1 MIKYKYRHRK
11 KIIAVIGVTLSILA
25 VTFTYNKLKPV
36 NVFEIPKGEIRVT
49 TSQRMALINVE
60 PDDELKQEVFDSWD
74 KLNWGDRAL
83 YAYRLNMGQ
92 DAWAFVN
99 EKFDENENI
108 NKQINRM
115 VNSILAV
122 ESLFKRFLIVDDAYV
137 LADKLDAVNYYCDNI
152 DDAYKELKDLGYNN
166 GDFESARL
174 NWLNKTYPALQQG
187 LADSHSTFKKEGAY
201 NNFTSQL
208 YYWEKILY
216 GE

>member
-1 MIKYKYRHRK
+1 MNNVDNSKRIILLSQLSRYNPMYEVTGEREIEIFNRYNGEKSLEARK
-11 KIIAVIGVTLSILA
+11 A
-25 VTFTYNKLKPV
+25 Y
-36 NVFEIPKGEIRVT
+36 
-49 TSQRMALINVE
+49 
-60 PDDELKQEVFDSWD
+60 DELILKKRVPFNREYVDFYKKAIDTKPEDLTLLLDSHT
-74 KLNWGDRAL
+74 
-83 YAYRLNMGQ
+83 
-92 DAWAFVN
+92 VN
-99 EKFDENENI
+99 QMIGTREIVEE
-108 NKQINRM
+108 M

-174 NWLNKTYPALQQG
+174 NWLNKTYPALQKG